1 MNSVVWSR
9 LRTVARG
16 AIASRI
22 AVQIASYD
30 TDRNAVAAR
39 NRSLLNPQQI
49 PLNPQQIPQQ
59 FDYLLFQALFT
70 AHHTL
75 YTVH

>member
-1 MNSVVWSR
+1 
-9 LRTVARG
+9 VARG

-49 PLNPQQIPQQ
+49 PQQ